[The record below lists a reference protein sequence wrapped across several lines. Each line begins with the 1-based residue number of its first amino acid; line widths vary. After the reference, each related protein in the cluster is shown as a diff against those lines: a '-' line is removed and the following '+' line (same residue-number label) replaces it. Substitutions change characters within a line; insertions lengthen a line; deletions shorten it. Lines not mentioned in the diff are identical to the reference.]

1 MGESMKKKDFIL
13 KKFLLLLLSFTVL
26 LLASCAYFDGDNRT
40 GNYVVK
46 GTVLDEKGDA
56 LEGVQIYVKDLPSLS
71 TTTDSNGNYELSGLG
86 GVSVELKASKT
97 NFIFVPNF
105 TAAQDYS
112 VSEISSGSTI
122 YVSKAAKKGVVSGAN
137 FFGTDK
143 LTIAHIQGSSLES
156 PLKGETVYAV
166 KGVVTMVCHRAPHFK
181 YDTTDYDGGTVPQW
195 LSYDGFFME
204 ALPADKDLS
213 GKKSNGIFVNTHDSN
228 YDDTDKSY
236 WKEGIPSDLQ
246 AGDVVYVTGV
256 VEEARHLDRFGAAA
270 GVLSR
275 TEINATAVNR
285 SITATGVNETAA
297 YPDGVLLT
305 YSSANSATWLTGHET
320 DGFREARIL
329 AVDSDK
335 KTPMKD
341 AIEVLESVESMVI
354 RIDNPLVVGQTY
366 YNLTGILADGG
377 QTPSNDN
384 PNAINNYPRT
394 YNENWNA
401 NVIWENSKTGVQD
414 FNEELLF
421 VDYQAVDW
429 TTNYPIPQ
437 PGDYLIDGTT
447 GTGDRVFRGVMDYSV
462 DGLYMAHPLNTAS
475 DSYIINGTSASNYT
489 TPYYTR
495 SDNTSITSV
504 TSATIPS
511 QKWNFSTTNAW
522 YNTLLSSVAASI
534 GGSGNSTSRAITNSA
549 RDSVKAQRLGTSS
562 SSANTIFT
570 PSWNYYSNS
579 NDLTIAAFNLENYE
593 AQGSGYDKQGDIA
606 LIIKNNLQYPD
617 IVIIVEMGDDKAST
631 IYYNNQD
638 NAWAPKDGSVTA
650 VRNFS
655 GISDAIVG
663 NGGPRYDFRC
673 IDPREGDFGGKG
685 GVNIRAGIMYNT
697 ERIEAVDSGLVTN
710 TYLNTHGGSYSGS
723 LLDEDLWPVQ
733 TSNNNIQGVTLATTS
748 TAVYKGS
755 DGKIHLSQSPSLIDS
770 SYFSGSRRPI
780 ICEFKRIGT
789 EQNFFVMGCHL
800 SSKRGDYPLYGSVQP
815 PLLISEVK
823 RNGQAKTINDFVNTI
838 LAQDSQAFVA
848 VGGDMNDFA
857 YSTPQRILKGELGD
871 SRTQIL
877 WSLAEEIMP
886 YQEQF
891 SYYFRGNYQQIDHI
905 FISDSLMQKAY
916 ADGAMRLLGDDK
928 FDYKNKTDWK
938 NYCFIPHINSMFSR
952 NNHLNTS
959 DHDPEVIKIPNVFN

>member
-1 MGESMKKKDFIL
+1 MKKKDFIL

-46 GTVLDEKGDA
+46 GTVLDENGNA
-56 LEGVQIYVKDLPSLS
+56 LEGVQIYVKDLPSIS

-86 GVSVELKASKT
+86 RVSVELKASKT

-105 TAAQDYS
+105 TATQDYS
-112 VSEISSGSTI
+112 VSEISSGSNI
-122 YVSKAAKKGVVSGAN
+122 YIAKAAKKGVVSGAD
-137 FFGTDK
+137 FLGTDK
-143 LTIAHIQGSSLES
+143 LKISHIQGSSLES

-181 YDTTDYDGGTVPQW
+181 YDTTDYDGSTVPQW

-204 ALPADKDLS
+204 ALPEDKDLS
-213 GKKSNGIFVNTHDSN
+213 GKKSNGIFVNTHDPN
-228 YDDTDKSY
+228 YDDTETSY
-236 WKEGIPSDLQ
+236 WKEGIPTDLQ

-256 VEEARHLDRFGAAA
+256 VEEERHLDRYGAAA
-270 GVLSR
+270 GVLTR

-285 SITATGVNETAA
+285 SITSTGDPETAS

-305 YSSANSATWLTGHET
+305 YSSLKRDDWLNGHES
-320 DGFREARIL
+320 DGLREARIL
-329 AVDSDK
+329 AVDSDD

-354 RIDNPLVVGQTY
+354 RIENPLVVGQTY

-377 QTPSNDN
+377 KTPDN
-384 PNAINNYPRT
+384 ANAINGYPRT

-401 NVIWENSKTGVQD
+401 DVIWENSKTGVQD

-429 TTNYPIPQ
+429 TTNYAIPQ
-437 PGDYLIDGTT
+437 PGDYLVDSTST
-447 GTGDRVFRGVMDYSV
+447 RVFRGIMDYSV
-462 DGLYMAHPLNTAS
+462 DGLYMAHPLNTVAT
-475 DSYIINGTSASNYT
+475 SYITGATASNYT

-495 SDNTSITSV
+495 SDNAAITSV
-504 TSATIPS
+504 TSVTIPNQGWS
-511 QKWNFSTTNAW
+511 FSTTDAW
-522 YNTLLSSVAASI
+522 YNKSSTLSSVASSMSA
-534 GGSGNSTSRAITNSA
+534 SGNAQANTVNNSA
-549 RDSVKAQRLGTSS
+549 RSVVKAQRLGSKS
-562 SSANTIFT
+562 SSAHSIFT
-570 PSWNYYSNS
+570 PSWTYSAGTD
-579 NDLTIAAFNLENYE
+579 DLTIAAFNLENYE
-593 AQGSGYDKQGDIA
+593 AQGSSYDKQGDIA

-617 IVIIVEMGDDKAST
+617 VVIIVEMGDDKAST

-655 GISDAIVG
+655 GISDAIVA

-697 ERIEAVDSGLVTN
+697 DRIEAVDSGLVTN

-748 TAVYKGS
+748 TAAYKGS
-755 DGKIHLSQSPSLIDS
+755 DGKVHLSQSPSLIDS

-780 ICEFKRIGT
+780 ICEFKRKDT
-789 EQNFFVMGCHL
+789 NQNFFVMGCHL

-823 RNGQAKTINDFVNTI
+823 RDGQAQTINNFVNTI
-838 LAQDSQAFVA
+838 LALDSQAFVA

-891 SYYFRGNYQQIDHI
+891 SYYYRGNYQQIDHI

-916 ADGAMRLLGDDK
+916 SAGAEKLSGDDK
-928 FDYKNKTDWK
+928 FDYKNKTAWK
-938 NYCFIPHINSMFSR
+938 NYCFIPHVNSMFSR
-952 NNHLNTS
+952 NNKLNTS
-959 DHDPEVIKIPNVFN
+959 DHDPEVIKIPNAFN